1 MTTFTKYPK
10 DIFKFKNSTRLKDI
24 FDPTLSKVLDLNVT
38 SYTVIYK
45 GEVSNAFGGS
55 YSMDAFI
62 VTINGEA
69 FEYKTGLGHRTDK
82 GNSFGPKV
90 WVHAPILDD
99 VLYGLLT
106 DWSASSDTF
115 ADFCDNTGYD
125 TDSRSALKIYLKC
138 QENGFKLRKALG
150 LNLEEAY
157 EKFQDY

>member
-10 DIFKFKNSTRLKDI
+10 DIFKKVPKLKSL
-24 FDPTLSKVLDLNVT
+24 FDPTFSKVLDLNVT

-45 GEVSNAFGGS
+45 GEVSNAFGDG
-55 YSMDAFI
+55 YSMDSFMVI
-62 VTINGEA
+62 IKGEA

-82 GNSFGPKV
+82 RNSFGPQV
-90 WVHAPILDD
+90 WVHAPIIDD
-99 VLYGLLT
+99 VLCGLLM
-106 DWSASSDTF
+106 DWSVSYDTF
-115 ADFCDNTGYD
+115 SDFCDNTGHD

-150 LNLEEAY
+150 LNLEEAC

>member
-10 DIFKFKNSTRLKDI
+10 DIFKKSAHEKNL
-24 FDPTLSKVLDLNVT
+24 FDPAFSKILNLNVT

-45 GEVSNAFGGS
+45 GEVSNSFGDG
-55 YSMDAFI
+55 YSMDSFI
-62 VTINGEA
+62 VTINGDA

-82 GNSFGPKV
+82 RNSFGTQV
-90 WVHAPILDD
+90 WVHAPIIDD
-99 VLYGLLT
+99 VLHGLLI
-106 DWSASSDTF
+106 DWSVSSDTF

-125 TDSRSALKIYLKC
+125 TDSRSALKTYLKC

-150 LNLEEAY
+150 LNLEEAH